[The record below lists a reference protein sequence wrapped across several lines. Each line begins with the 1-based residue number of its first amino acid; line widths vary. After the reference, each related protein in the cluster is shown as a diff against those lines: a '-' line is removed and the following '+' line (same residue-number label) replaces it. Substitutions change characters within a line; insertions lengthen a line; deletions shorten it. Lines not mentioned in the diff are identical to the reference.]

1 MGKFQGVRKISLA
14 VSFFLIITFVFLIN
28 INFAGAGGL
37 GSIGGNQGLDS
48 VVLFKDQSRTFTTT
62 QTTPYGIKNIFFLSI
77 GNEVIS
83 GELRNVT
90 STATGT
96 WWVSSMAS
104 WGAGSQWFDLKFGLI
119 PFSGL
124 LSQVT
129 AGQISYGMVSG
140 GLFITSPVSA
150 EEPVSYSIKVTGY
163 RADKDFP
170 N

>member
-1 MGKFQGVRKISLA
+1 MGKSQGVRKISLA
-14 VSFFLIITFVFLIN
+14 VSFFLIITFALLIN

-37 GSIGGNQGLDS
+37 GSIGANQGFDS

-62 QTTPYGIKNIFFLSI
+62 QTTPYGTQNIFFLSL

-83 GELRNVT
+83 GELRNIT
-90 STATGT
+90 STATGV
-96 WWVSSMAS
+96 WWVSSIAT
-104 WGAGSQWFDLKFGLI
+104 WGAGTSWFDLKFGII

-129 AGQISYGMVSG
+129 AGEMSYGMVSG

-150 EEPVSYSIKVTGY
+150 GEPVSYSIKVTGY
-163 RADKDFP
+163 RADKDF
-170 N
+170 